1 LISDQTPWRDFEE
14 KGVGWVL
21 SLDDMGAFVRTIDQF
36 VRIDC
41 KSRCAMRERARQ
53 YAVEVNQN
61 SAVLQANKDLFLT
74 ALG

>member
-1 LISDQTPWRDFEE
+1 
-14 KGVGWVL
+14 
-21 SLDDMGAFVRTIDQF
+21 
-36 VRIDC
+36 
-41 KSRCAMRERARQ
+41 MRERARQ